1 MNKYIMIMSTFDSME
16 ELEKV
21 SNILLEK
28 RLVSCTQVSTIK
40 STYYWNEKLVTSD
53 EYLLRMKTKKE
64 LYSDVETIILANHSY
79 EVPQIVAYDISM
91 GYTEYLKWIDKETKQ
106 R

>member
-1 MNKYIMIMSTFDSME
+1 MSTFDSIE
-16 ELEKV
+16 ELENV
-21 SNILLEK
+21 ANILLEK

-40 STYYWNEKLVTSD
+40 STYYWNEKLVTAD

-64 LYSDVETIILANHSY
+64 LYFDVEKIILANHSY

-91 GYTEYLKWIDKETKQ
+91 GYTEYLKWIDKETK
-106 R
+106 

>member
-1 MNKYIMIMSTFDSME
+1 MNKYIMIMSTFDNME
-16 ELEKV
+16 ELEKL
-21 SNILLEK
+21 SSILLEK

-40 STYYWNEKLVTSD
+40 STYYWKDELVTAD
-53 EYLLRMKTKKE
+53 EYLLRMKTKKI
-64 LYSDVETIILANHSY
+64 LYSDVEKVILENHSY

-91 GYTEYLKWIDKETKQ
+91 GYSEYLKWIDKETKE

>member
-1 MNKYIMIMSTFDSME
+1 MNKYIMIMSTFDSIE
-16 ELEKV
+16 ELENV
-21 SNILLEK
+21 ANILLEK

-40 STYYWNEKLVTSD
+40 STYYWNEKLVTAD

-64 LYSDVETIILANHSY
+64 LYFDVEKIILANHSY

-91 GYTEYLKWIDKETKQ
+91 GYTEYLKWIDKETK
-106 R
+106 

>member
-40 STYYWNEKLVTSD
+40 STYDWNEKLVTSD

-64 LYSDVETIILANHSY
+64 LYSDVEKIILANHSY

-91 GYTEYLKWIDKETKQ
+91 GYTEYLKWIDKETK
-106 R
+106 

>member
-1 MNKYIMIMSTFDSME
+1 MNKYIMIMSTFDSIE

-21 SNILLEK
+21 ANILLEK

-40 STYYWNEKLVTSD
+40 STYYWNEKLVTAD

-64 LYSDVETIILANHSY
+64 LYSDVEKIILANHSY

-91 GYTEYLKWIDKETKQ
+91 GYTEYLKWIDKETK
-106 R
+106 

>member
-1 MNKYIMIMSTFDSME
+1 MSTFDSME

-40 STYYWNEKLVTSD
+40 STYYWNEKLVTAD

-64 LYSDVETIILANHSY
+64 LYSDVEKIILANHSY

>member
-1 MNKYIMIMSTFDSME
+1 MSTFDSME

-64 LYSDVETIILANHSY
+64 LYSDVEKIILANHSY

-91 GYTEYLKWIDKETKQ
+91 GYTEYLKWIDKETK
-106 R
+106 

>member
-64 LYSDVETIILANHSY
+64 LYSDVEKIILANHSY

>member
-1 MNKYIMIMSTFDSME
+1 MNKYIMIMSTFDSIE
-16 ELEKV
+16 ELENV
-21 SNILLEK
+21 ANILFEK

-40 STYYWNEKLVTSD
+40 STYYWNENLVTAD

-64 LYSDVETIILANHSY
+64 LYSDVEKIILANHSY

-91 GYTEYLKWIDKETKQ
+91 GYTEYLKWIDKETK
-106 R
+106 